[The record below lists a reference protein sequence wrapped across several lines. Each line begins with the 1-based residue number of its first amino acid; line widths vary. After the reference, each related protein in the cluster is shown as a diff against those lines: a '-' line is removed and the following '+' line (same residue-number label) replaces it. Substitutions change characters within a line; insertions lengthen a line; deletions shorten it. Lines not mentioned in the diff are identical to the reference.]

1 MNDIELSQAQ
11 RDALRDRLSKY
22 CAETFDL
29 ELEQFDAEFFV
40 DFIAKELG
48 PLFYNAGIEE
58 AIRTHQAWS
67 ERIQEEMDLK
77 RSINT
82 AYRRRR
88 SIKPC
93 IHHGYNGDSFSISRV
108 REGKPCRLSPIYP
121 PFLTSSQKL
130 ARRAFSPSW
139 ILKSRTYRW
148 WALTAPLCPRRSP
161 WRRAPLSSRCA
172 QPPMKPSRK
181 RKKISRATS
190 ARLSKA
196 ATASAAKPINVL
208 LLFL

>member
-1 MNDIELSQAQ
+1 MNDIELSRAQ
-11 RDALRDRLSKY
+11 RDCCATGSASTAQRPSTSNWSSLTPNFRRLY
-22 CAETFDL
+22 R
-29 ELEQFDAEFFV
+29 QR
-40 DFIAKELG
+40 
-48 PLFYNAGIEE
+48 AG
-58 AIRTHQAWS
+58 AAVLQRRYRRGHPHPS
-67 ERIQEEMDLK
+67 GMERAYPEEMDLK

-148 WALTAPLCPRRSP
+148 WALTAPLCPGRSP

-181 RKKISRATS
+181 RKRSPAQPLPAYQKQL
-190 ARLSKA
+190 RLRQ
-196 ATASAAKPINVL
+196 NR
-208 LLFL
+208 

>member
-1 MNDIELSQAQ
+1 MTLNSAAQ
-11 RDALRDRLSKY
+11 RDLLRDRLSKY

-67 ERIQEEMDLK
+67 ERIREEMDLK

-93 IHHGYNGDSFSISRV
+93 IHHGYNGDSFQHLPCT
-108 REGKPCRLSPIYP
+108 GKENHVAYH
-121 PFLTSSQKL
+121 
-130 ARRAFSPSW
+130 
-139 ILKSRTYRW
+139 
-148 WALTAPLCPRRSP
+148 RST
-161 WRRAPLSSRCA
+161 RH
-172 QPPMKPSRK
+172 
-181 RKKISRATS
+181 
-190 ARLSKA
+190 
-196 ATASAAKPINVL
+196 
-208 LLFL
+208 F

>member
-11 RDALRDRLSKY
+11 RDLLRDRLSKC

-77 RSINT
+77 KV
-82 AYRRRR
+82 Y
-88 SIKPC
+88 
-93 IHHGYNGDSFSISRV
+93 
-108 REGKPCRLSPIYP
+108 
-121 PFLTSSQKL
+121 
-130 ARRAFSPSW
+130 
-139 ILKSRTYRW
+139 
-148 WALTAPLCPRRSP
+148 
-161 WRRAPLSSRCA
+161 
-172 QPPMKPSRK
+172 
-181 RKKISRATS
+181 
-190 ARLSKA
+190 
-196 ATASAAKPINVL
+196 
-208 LLFL
+208 